1 MRVDKEKKIQDLIEE
16 HERKEARLQEEN
28 QGRLAEL
35 KDTNNGETKKLQDSL
50 AQKEAQIKE
59 LKLTLSSV

>member
-16 HERKEARLQEEN
+16 HERKEARLHEEN

-35 KDTNNGETKKLQDSL
+35 KQTKDGEN
-50 AQKEAQIKE
+50 
-59 LKLTLSSV
+59 